1 MMRFNNPPT
10 LPKPVGYSHVVEVPR
25 GRTLFISGQV
35 ALDSAG
41 NLIGRGDFV
50 AQTEQVFKNIQAALE
65 SVGAGCKDLAK
76 LTIFVVDISQVPA
89 LREIRNRYVNSANPP
104 ASSLV
109 QVKGL
114 VREEF
119 LVEIE
124 AVAVVPE

>member
-1 MMRFNNPPT
+1 MRFNNPPT
-10 LPKPVGYSHVVEVPR
+10 LPTPVGYSHVVEVPR
-25 GRTLFISGQV
+25 GRTIFISGQV

-50 AQTEQVFKNIQAALE
+50 AQTEQVFKNLQAALE

>member
-1 MMRFNNPPT
+1 MRFTNPSTLSKPT
-10 LPKPVGYSHVVEVPR
+10 GYSHIVEVAH

-35 ALDSAG
+35 PLDSAG
-41 NLIGRGDFV
+41 NLIGRGDFA
-50 AQTEQVFKNIQAALE
+50 AQTEQVFKNLQAALE
-65 SVGAGCKDLAK
+65 SCGAGFQHVVK
-76 LTIFVVDISQVPA
+76 LTLFVTDISQVSV
-89 LREIRNRYVNSANPP
+89 LREIRTRYVNSANPP
-104 ASSLV
+104 ASTLV